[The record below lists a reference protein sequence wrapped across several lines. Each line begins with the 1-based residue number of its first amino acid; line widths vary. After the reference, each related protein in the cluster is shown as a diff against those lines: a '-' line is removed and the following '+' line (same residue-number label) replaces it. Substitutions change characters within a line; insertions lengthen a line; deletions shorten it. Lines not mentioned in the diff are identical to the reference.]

1 MAGNGAGEAM
11 GGHVAMGFGL
21 RGYGLRCHT
30 GEQHGRTSS
39 TKEA

>member
-1 MAGNGAGEAM
+1 MGLEKRW